1 MSLIKFSI
9 EINQYMYQEKEY
21 ANSYYYFL
29 DVRMFFQYED
39 SQKRGWRNGFSDRIH
54 RDRYDIL
61 CMLQCL

>member
-29 DVRMFFQYED
+29 DVRMCFMCEVGH
-39 SQKRGWRNGFSDRIH
+39 KVG
-54 RDRYDIL
+54 
-61 CMLQCL
+61 